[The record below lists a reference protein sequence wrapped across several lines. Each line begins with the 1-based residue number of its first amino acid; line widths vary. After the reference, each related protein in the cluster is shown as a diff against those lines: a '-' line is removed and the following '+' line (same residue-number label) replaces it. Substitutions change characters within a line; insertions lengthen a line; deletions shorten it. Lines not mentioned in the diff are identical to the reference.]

1 MTESLGYR
9 RFGAQGQ
16 DVGAAVSIAVAAGY
30 PSLVAGIHLP
40 GVVAFP
46 PADQP
51 VSAEGQAFLDRQQ
64 RWRDAEGGCARLQ
77 ATRPQTLAAGLADSP
92 AGLAAW
98 IVEKFRAWSD
108 CDGDVERRF
117 TKDELLTTITLY
129 WVTGTIGSSFLF
141 YHDSQCDPSRRPGR
155 VEVPV
160 GVALLPRENPVTGPR
175 EWIEAAY
182 NITRWTRMPRGGRF
196 PATE

>member
-1 MTESLGYR
+1 
-9 RFGAQGQ
+9 
-16 DVGAAVSIAVAAGY
+16 
-30 PSLVAGIHLP
+30 
-40 GVVAFP
+40 
-46 PADQP
+46 
-51 VSAEGQAFLDRQQ
+51 
-64 RWRDAEGGCARLQ
+64 
-77 ATRPQTLAAGLADSP
+77 
-92 AGLAAW
+92 
-98 IVEKFRAWSD
+98 
-108 CDGDVERRF
+108 VERQF
-117 TKDELLTTITLY
+117 AKDELLTTITLY

-141 YHDSQCDPSRRPGR
+141 YHDCQCDPSRRPGR